1 MSRLIRT
8 ESLCPPSQPQ
18 ALAYDEINFSAV
30 EGAVENR
37 RGTNDLAI
45 LSHDQSGHETGSHDT
60 PESAHQRFPFPSH
73 PGPLLRAANR
83 GAPSLA
89 GQPTGAVTPMSDT
102 NNADER

>member
-1 MSRLIRT
+1 MRLPAK
-8 ESLCPPSQPQ
+8 SP
-18 ALAYDEINFSAV
+18 ALANHEINFAAL
-30 EGAVENR
+30 EDAPEDR
-37 RGTNDLAI
+37 RGANDLPI
-45 LSHDQSGHETGSHDT
+45 IRNDKPRHETGSHDT

-102 NNADER
+102 NNADE